1 MLQAHKD
8 LSATTTSAVQ
18 LAADQLMELSDTHPE
33 VVGDEDIDDLL
44 SWTNALNFDEWAY
57 MHMYLINI
65 IPYG

>member
-1 MLQAHKD
+1 MCSFTSAHRYQEGLLQTHKD

-44 SWTNALNFDEWAY
+44 SWTNALNFDE
-57 MHMYLINI
+57 
-65 IPYG
+65 